1 MFIGQDG
8 DNDDNC
14 DGAMLTAMVT
24 MMMTAMITTI
34 MTAAMV
40 TMMTNMK
47 VINDDISNGDHYDG
61 DQ

>member
-24 MMMTAMITTI
+24 MMMTAMMTTI
-34 MTAAMV
+34 MTAARV
-40 TMMTNMK
+40 TMMTIMK

>member
-14 DGAMLTAMVT
+14 DGTMLTAMVT
-24 MMMTAMITTI
+24 MLTAMMTTI

-40 TMMTNMK
+40 TIM
-47 VINDDISNGDHYDG
+47 DG